1 MEWFPLGGCTG
12 LCQRKRLKAQTNNEC
27 GQPCS
32 GSLLQTV
39 FRRECY
45 PDYAACVSETRDC
58 VWSAWTSWSST
69 CFGDGRELRLNQ
81 RFRSRNVLKQALANG
96 QLCIGPYNQTEPCIA
111 ETFERRDCG
120 LSHWS
125 EWTHCS
131 RPCGGG
137 WQARIRRVVQYA
149 SNGGTPCE
157 DVTREQQPCHIEPC
171 GGESCVLSEW
181 GDWQGCDILSTAQE
195 YRSRELL
202 QPASDETPCDQTLRE
217 TRGCPEDDEVPEV
230 CKLNA
235 WTEWT
240 VCSAT
245 CAGQQQRSRRL
256 PSNQPRC
263 FLDATVVGEGVP
275 VQEIQACGAPRCEAA
290 VCRLS
295 VWTEWSGCSQGC
307 GDGIHTR
314 SREILESSAH
324 ASCDEALE
332 QVRPCR
338 MQDCVALDCVWADW
352 DEWSACSCTCGGGTM
367 RRNRVIQQSPRHGG
381 RTCDPEEKGQIAPC
395 ATQSCEMCVDGRT
408 CAMGVALRADGFYCP
423 PLVPSA
429 QCWHNYGLKWVRT
442 YVHPQEQDLY
452 YEHFN
457 SGIYRASEALREQ
470 VIDVAVDEVLGT
482 LAQLLPPPAA
492 RRAQWAL
499 SALHGLRYALCAVE
513 FQECYQSEEEAAD
526 GILSFC
532 AAAGEALAELGI
544 PQQDLHTAVLIP
556 KDLEAVVR
564 SVLQAAQPQ
573 WADAVVYQF
582 PTFLPA
588 AYSPARLCDLS
599 TLPLA
604 ALTNPDFA
612 EGRGDADYRGVRVP
626 QLSMEAILKRIR
638 WRGGTPLSRW
648 VVNLGAYDGR
658 CGRGTECFDPAN
670 CLVEEQHFSGLLLEG
685 NESVAKAMHDR
696 LADERLLNEVLVRAA
711 AVTPGS
717 VAPLVLGQLP
727 VREVDLLKIDVDSMP
742 HDALLSALLT
752 AGLGAKVIHT
762 EIGPWFPPPVSY
774 WREHDPSE
782 PLVYAPRPE
791 VVGLNPSLA
800 RVDEVLKPFGY
811 ELLQVELYDAI
822 WVRAEY
828 LDAFDP
834 AGRHDIYDKWLVG
847 AFCHPG
853 FLRFGENFKYG
864 PGPVATITAPGPTP
878 NCPGRWSSWGSWSR
892 CSATCSASYKARH
905 RSVDRHP
912 NYCGRPAVGLED
924 QYEVCEN
931 QPNCVPDK
939 DCVLSAWS
947 TWTGCSCKCFGV
959 RERHRAVEQY
969 ASGNGKPCLEESLK
983 FVEPCAPGPGQAVP
997 TDCKPDPARPCQ
1009 MGDWEE
1015 WQSCSASCDT
1025 GERKRARNIL
1035 IPAADDGPPC
1045 EDPTEQV
1052 EPCNT
1057 QACHMTCVDCLWSQ
1071 WSEWSACSHCGH
1083 QRYRHRGITRQANHC
1098 GKKCDTQAAKEV
1110 GFCPSKCEE
1119 RYCVWSSWQD
1129 MGGCSAKCGP
1139 STRLL
1144 HRELKF
1150 TTRLPEPEVE
1160 PIGNSGGLCRDA
1172 LGRSYSGCPIQALS
1186 LEDCSEGLRKL
1197 GGVRGVQ
1204 GAMFDRGDVVKFGA
1218 RRCFIL
1224 VDPGTMIQTVDVP
1237 GGWMKTPCIEGK
1249 GAGPITSAGTASGA
1263 DTWKCL
1269 TLTNMPLIIG
1279 DPSVPCSGTQIY
1291 QSTCDSKPCRD
1302 ECVPVDCELGEWS
1315 QWSEPSC
1322 TELCERS
1329 RTIARSN
1336 ECGGKPCGGLLVET
1350 KRCYKNC
1357 TAPVDCKLGEWG
1369 SWAPAECMTPTDQ
1382 KERERAVLVV
1392 AENGGRACAGVM
1404 RETMACSED
1413 QEPVNDCEL
1422 GQFSEWS
1429 ACTATCGSGLRTQ
1442 SRSIQVEASG
1452 GGSPC
1457 KGPLALLQ
1465 PCSLGPCE
1473 CPVTDA
1479 VLSQWGEWS
1488 GCNSGMH
1495 LRKRQVS
1502 QSAKCGGQ
1510 PAKGGLMEVKR
1521 CGEVIDCEV
1530 SEWTGWDEC
1539 DKSCGGGQQQR
1550 HRQVTRN
1557 PLNGGM
1563 RCPKDLVVTQ
1573 GCNQEPCHATS
1584 CEVTEWEAWG
1594 ECSSSCGSGVHE
1606 RRRTFLHLAEDGG
1619 SGCDL
1624 PLSDMKPCSAEGR
1637 RLQSCP
1643 PTDCGCVWR
1652 DWSEWSA
1659 CTCECGGGQKTR
1671 NRHIARAPLPGC
1683 TPCEPSDKQQILP
1696 CNTQKCQEDECVDG
1710 LWGLWQEWEPCSST
1724 CKGGIT
1730 WRMRKIARHAS
1741 DCGRPVEGVSQHH
1754 ASCNEGVSCVE
1765 STDCQL
1771 GEWAA
1776 WSACTQACDG
1786 VKRRSRQ
1793 IAVQG
1798 RGDGAYCIGPMH
1810 QTYPCSTD
1818 KGLLEFSSPA
1828 LYLHLDKL
1836 VEKNVDRGQAQ
1847 LKYGDVTKLPGD
1859 ESSVDLVV
1867 ATSAMQS
1874 IDPERTGLHG
1884 SVGSVATERGTSVD
1898 VEFILMKSGT
1908 TEEVRAKMLML
1919 KLFDL
1924 SDGSKLEVNDCDE
1937 PFLAR
1942 ETQLTVH
1949 GEDGVVITSQM
1960 PGTSAPKDPMSVS
1973 PRQEMQ
1979 AAAIL
1984 FKDTSR
1990 ARVTFTS
1997 GSGEGLLFAGKAC
2010 WSGDCLISACGR
2022 GDDSVDC
2029 VMNEWQPWGP
2039 CSVSCGRGQRVRSRT
2054 VQSLNSHGG
2063 RPCHTDLSETEG
2075 CRAVSCAEACEAQDC
2090 VWSDWSDWGA
2100 CDKCGGQMKRFRNV
2114 ITPSSC
2120 GGKGCEAEG
2129 AEETAKCP
2137 RKCHELSYC
2146 TWGDWGPFGECTS
2159 TCGHGIKRRT
2169 RRLKV
2174 VDEPVKSIIGES
2186 FMGTEDLKDKFH
2198 ELQQRAVQ
2206 LEAARS
2212 QQLVVAFAC
2221 GFLGLVAFVAAGR
2234 RSSWATASD
2243 YSRVAGSDQE

>member
-1 MEWFPLGGCTG
+1 HLLLWRGCSQRRAQSQLGLWRMAQVVPLLALTALTLTSAQPALAGVQDGLRQLSGMGMDLNLDGGTSMSNGMDVGSSGSQTILGGDGSMRVDGGLSVSNGMDGGSSWSQTIHHGGSSISNGMDGGVSGSSGLSGGSSMSSGMDGGSSWSQTIHHGGSSIFNGMDGGVSGSSGLSGGSSMSSGMDGGSSWSQTIHHGGSSISNGMDGGVSGSSGLSGGSSMSSGMDGGSSWSQTIHHGGSSISNGMDGGVSGSSGLGGGVSGSSGLGGGVSGSSGLGGGVSGSSGLGGGVSGSSGLGGGVSGSSGLGGGFGNPGSEDSPAFTDAGKCRGREEEWVACDLPSCKTCEPQDCVFAEWMEWFPLGGCTG

-395 ATQSCEMCVDGRT
+395 ATQSCEMCVD
-408 CAMGVALRADGFYCP
+408 
-423 PLVPSA
+423 
-429 QCWHNYGLKWVRT
+429 
-442 YVHPQEQDLY
+442 
-452 YEHFN
+452 
-457 SGIYRASEALREQ
+457 
-470 VIDVAVDEVLGT
+470 
-482 LAQLLPPPAA
+482 
-492 RRAQWAL
+492 
-499 SALHGLRYALCAVE
+499 
-513 FQECYQSEEEAAD
+513 
-526 GILSFC
+526 
-532 AAAGEALAELGI
+532 
-544 PQQDLHTAVLIP
+544 
-556 KDLEAVVR
+556 
-564 SVLQAAQPQ
+564 
-573 WADAVVYQF
+573 
-582 PTFLPA
+582 
-588 AYSPARLCDLS
+588 
-599 TLPLA
+599 
-604 ALTNPDFA
+604 
-612 EGRGDADYRGVRVP
+612 
-626 QLSMEAILKRIR
+626 
-638 WRGGTPLSRW
+638 
-648 VVNLGAYDGR
+648 
-658 CGRGTECFDPAN
+658 
-670 CLVEEQHFSGLLLEG
+670 
-685 NESVAKAMHDR
+685 
-696 LADERLLNEVLVRAA
+696 
-711 AVTPGS
+711 
-717 VAPLVLGQLP
+717 
-727 VREVDLLKIDVDSMP
+727 
-742 HDALLSALLT
+742 
-752 AGLGAKVIHT
+752 
-762 EIGPWFPPPVSY
+762 
-774 WREHDPSE
+774 
-782 PLVYAPRPE
+782 
-791 VVGLNPSLA
+791 
-800 RVDEVLKPFGY
+800 
-811 ELLQVELYDAI
+811 
-822 WVRAEY
+822 
-828 LDAFDP
+828 
-834 AGRHDIYDKWLVG
+834 
-847 AFCHPG
+847 
-853 FLRFGENFKYG
+853 
-864 PGPVATITAPGPTP
+864 
-878 NCPGRWSSWGSWSR
+878 GRWSSWGSWSR

-1867 ATSAMQS
+1867 AATSAMQS

-1884 SVGSVATERGTSVD
+1884 SVGSVATEPGTSVD

-1924 SDGSKLEVNDCDE
+1924 SDGSKLEVKDCDE